1 MSLWSLLDS
10 AVGAAV
16 SEGAAD
22 VKGSLNAV
30 LSGIDVRVK
39 TNLGPEFSLGGLASA
54 PADPSQPPQ
63 PQSPPGL
70 LDLLGLKYS
79 ARLVDSS
86 GSVLTSVGTP
96 PATNPVLV
104 VLYLA
109 LLAGQLYFTVRGVA
123 VTFRR

>member
-10 AVGAAV
+10 AVGTAV

-22 VKGSLNAV
+22 VKGSLDAV

-54 PADPSQPPQ
+54 PADPSQPQ
-63 PQSPPGL
+63 QGQSPPGL

-104 VLYLA
+104 VFYLA
-109 LLAGQLYFTVRGVA
+109 LLAGLLYFTVRGVA